1 MPPTPPPKRLHFIYG
16 VHLDPKLLAT
26 HCYGAQA
33 LAVARL
39 DDFQLDF
46 CGYTMKWDGGEE
58 ALQPRPGAAT
68 WGVVYALDL
77 LDGERLDQ
85 EFSVRLDGTGSYF
98 HYPADVVDRQGQRH
112 SVLLYMRNSFGSARP
127 PSTEYLQR
135 LVQGGRQMG
144 LPEDYL
150 ATLAAHPAVPAAY
163 PVPKGGTLRHIIN
176 LEQSD
181 CHC

>member
-1 MPPTPPPKRLHFIYG
+1 MNAPGNIANLKERKYQPVYTSAP
-16 VHLDPKLLAT
+16 LANVD
-26 HCYGAQA
+26 GAIREK
-33 LAVARL
+33 VA
-39 DDFQLDF
+39 QLEN
-46 CGYTMKWDGGEE
+46 YIMKWDGGEE
-58 ALQPRPGAAT
+58 ALQPCPGAAT

-98 HYPADVVDRQGQRH
+98 HYPAEVVDRQGNAH
-112 SVLLYMRNSFGSARP
+112 SVLLYMRNSFGAARP
-127 PSTEYLQR
+127 PSGEYLQR
-135 LVQGGRQMG
+135 LVAGGRQMG

-150 ATLAAHPAVPAAY
+150 TALAAHPAVPAAY
-163 PVPKGGTLRHIIN
+163 PVPKGGSLRHIIN